1 MAGRPLIID
10 TDSGHGFAEALM
22 LIDGC
27 GLFDI
32 KGVCTVFGS
41 ASPRRGAA
49 HAAYLRELCG
59 GQWPIVTGSER
70 PLVVRRK
77 DTGTKSD
84 CAVLDELA
92 PAAAEKVPAPEHPW
106 DLIYRTAVEQN
117 GELELFCT
125 GPLTNIAVSVIRHRD
140 LPKYIKKI
148 TIAGGASRRGDAT
161 PYAEFNIYS
170 DPHAFKCILDAGFS
184 QIDLVDLEF
193 CRYAHLTAEE
203 AKNIG
208 MLSSGNPWKS
218 LLEKTVTAGNPRNKE
233 LTGLLELDSAG
244 SVICHDAAA
253 AFVLAIPAAV
263 TATGVYTMVE
273 QRSELSSGRTLFDFG
288 KRFTDG
294 PNVRLA
300 TYTTREMYSDF
311 YIRCLRSYD
320 RRVLR

>member
-10 TDSGHGFAEALM
+10 TDSGYGFAEALM

-41 ASPRRGAA
+41 ASSRRGAA
-49 HAAYLRELCG
+49 HASYLRDLCG
-59 GQWPIVTGSER
+59 GQWPVVVGAER

-77 DTGTKSD
+77 DKGTNTD
-84 CAVLDELA
+84 CSVLDELA
-92 PAAAEKVPAPEHPW
+92 PAATEKEDLPEHPW

-117 GELELFCT
+117 GKLELFCT

-140 LPKYIKKI
+140 LPKYIKRI

-184 QIDLVDLEF
+184 QIDLADLEF
-193 CRYAHLTAEE
+193 CRSAHLTAEE

-208 MLSSGNPWKS
+208 SLSPDNPWRD
-218 LLEKTVTAGNPRNKE
+218 LLGKTVTSGNARSRE
-233 LTGLLELDSAG
+233 LSGLLELDRTKTVVS
-244 SVICHDAAA
+244 HDAAA
-253 AFVLAIPAAV
+253 AFVLAIPAAI
-263 TATGVYTMVE
+263 TSAGVYTMVE
-273 QRSELSSGRTLFDFG
+273 QRSEMSSGRTLFDFG

-300 TYTTREMYSDF
+300 RYTTREMFSDF
-311 YIRCLRSYD
+311 YFRCLRSFD
-320 RRVLR
+320 RRMLR